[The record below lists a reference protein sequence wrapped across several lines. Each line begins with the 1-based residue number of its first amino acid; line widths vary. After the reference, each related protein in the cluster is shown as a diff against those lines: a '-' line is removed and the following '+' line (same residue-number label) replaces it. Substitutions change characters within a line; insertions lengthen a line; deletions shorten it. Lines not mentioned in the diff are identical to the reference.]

1 MAAPGYPIDPS
12 KYPAHTDPAKLW
24 PQDMPM
30 LSEKEVSR
38 CRGIIELIKVRK
50 QINALRSTVVGIYSE
65 LLTNS
70 PENTGIALTAVAA
83 STYASFASL
92 RKNLEDSVTTVAPAA
107 KTLDDYYQMM
117 RENTSSSGET
127 R

>member
-12 KYPAHTDPAKLW
+12 EYPQHTDPAKLW

-50 QINALRSTVVGIYSE
+50 QINALRSTVVGIYSV

-70 PENTGIALTAVAA
+70 PESTGIALTAVAA

-92 RKNLEDSVTTVAPAA
+92 RKNLEDSITTVDPAG
-107 KTLDDYYQMM
+107 KLLRRCEQMM